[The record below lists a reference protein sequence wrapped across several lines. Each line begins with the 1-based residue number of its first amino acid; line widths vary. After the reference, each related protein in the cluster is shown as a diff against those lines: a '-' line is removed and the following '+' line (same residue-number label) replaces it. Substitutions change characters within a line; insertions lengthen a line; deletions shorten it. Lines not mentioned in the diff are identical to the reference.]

1 MLYLIGVLL
10 LSLFAPFQLSAQNA
24 NSTSPAQETKKAPQK
39 TLASPMPATAQPLSG
54 GTLFLYR
61 DFPSAQIEPPN
72 VYVWV
77 PKDYADAHTRYDV
90 IYLGDGQNLFLSKD
104 AYGGQT
110 WEIATHLQA
119 LIDARK
125 VRPAILVGVWNA
137 GKRRGQQYA
146 PKGGQSP
153 ADLAVL
159 ASDWGGPIVSDRY
172 IHFVTDE
179 LKPFIDRNYRTLPGP
194 EHTFA
199 MGSSMGGLI
208 ALELVIERPDM
219 FGGAACLS
227 THWLLRWL
235 PGLSDMKRTKQIAE
249 NYLQYVDENLPSPT
263 DHKFYFDHGT
273 ETYDAY
279 YGPYQEQ
286 MDAILKKHGYVA
298 GVSDESLVF
307 PGAAH
312 NEEAWRARIDKPLI
326 FLLGK

>member
-1 MLYLIGVLL
+1 MGRSTCVLL
-10 LSLFAPFQLSAQNA
+10 LSFFASFSMLGQNTPSGLRTSGTESAL
-24 NSTSPAQETKKAPQK
+24 ETHS
-39 TLASPMPATAQPLSG
+39 ASPLPASSQPLSG
-54 GTLFLYR
+54 GTLIRY
-61 DFPSAQIEPPN
+61 DAFPSSQIEPLN

-77 PKDYADAHTRYDV
+77 PKGYAEGHGRYDV
-90 IYLGDGQNLFLSKD
+90 IYLGDGQNLFVSKD

-110 WEIATHLQA
+110 WEIAAHLQG
-119 LIDARK
+119 LIDSGK

-137 GKRRGQQYA
+137 EKRRGQEYA
-146 PKGGQSP
+146 PTGGQS
-153 ADLAVL
+153 AANLAVL

-172 IHFVTDE
+172 IRFVTDE
-179 LKPFIDRNYRTLPGP
+179 LKPFIDRNYRTLPER

-235 PGLSDMKRTKQIAE
+235 PGLSDMARTKQIAE
-249 NYLQYVDENLPSPT
+249 SYLQYVDQHLPSPA

-286 MDAILKKHGYVA
+286 MDTILKKHGYVD
-298 GVSDESLVF
+298 GVSEESLVF

-312 NEEAWRARIDKPLI
+312 NEQAWRARVDKPLV